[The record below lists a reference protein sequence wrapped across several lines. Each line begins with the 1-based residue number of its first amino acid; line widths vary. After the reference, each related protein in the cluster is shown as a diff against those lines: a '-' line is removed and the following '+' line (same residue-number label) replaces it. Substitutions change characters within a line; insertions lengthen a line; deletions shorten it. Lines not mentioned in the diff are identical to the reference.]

1 MRIAGTSL
9 MENSFTE
16 LNRHAQYWYHTV
28 IKIDVKL
35 PVMPKEL
42 IIHSL
47 LPKIHKFSYLHLPFS
62 CLFT

>member
-9 MENSFTE
+9 MENSFTK

-35 PVMPKEL
+35 PVNA
-42 IIHSL
+42 
-47 LPKIHKFSYLHLPFS
+47 
-62 CLFT
+62 